1 MTRPRPERHAVPT
14 TQPEEGNMSSTT
26 PIPAT
31 PTPEPLLLNVDEAA
45 HLLGLAVKTV
55 YEYSAAGMIPSIK
68 VGRLRRFRRGDLE
81 AWVDAQGGGPAA

>member
-1 MTRPRPERHAVPT
+1 
-14 TQPEEGNMSSTT
+14 MSSTT

-31 PTPEPLLLNVDEAA
+31 PTPEPLLLNATRPRTCSA
-45 HLLGLAVKTV
+45 SPSRPSTSTRPPGLFL
-55 YEYSAAGMIPSIK
+55 SIK